1 MATYIVSA
9 LHALQSPLGVVL
21 DRIVGPGWTETPAK
35 MLNHLIHNRH
45 QFVLAGTGLQLAARR
60 QGADTWLLVIVDRD
74 GREVAAESLPHWQLE
89 QQQKPARAA
98 QSWWQRLLGPDLA

>member
-1 MATYIVSA
+1 
-9 LHALQSPLGVVL
+9 VVL

-45 QFVLAGTGLQLAARR
+45 QFVLAGTELQVATRR
-60 QGADTWLLVIVDRD
+60 HGADTWLLIIVDRD

-89 QQQKPARAA
+89 QRKQPVPVART
-98 QSWWQRLLGPDLA
+98 WWQRLVGPDLA